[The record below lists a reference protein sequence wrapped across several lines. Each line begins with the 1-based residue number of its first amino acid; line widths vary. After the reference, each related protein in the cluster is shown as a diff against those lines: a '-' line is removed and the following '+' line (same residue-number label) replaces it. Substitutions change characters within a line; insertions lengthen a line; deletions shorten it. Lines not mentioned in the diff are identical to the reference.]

1 LYDLERLADL
11 ISRMNQINEEI
22 AALIGRPALQGHIG
36 EYIASRVFNIE
47 LEDSASKKGVDG
59 WFLDGSLRG
68 RTVNIKIYGKREGL
82 LDITLSN
89 LADYYLVMTGP
100 RSQPVTSK
108 GTVRPIVIS
117 NVYLFNMKKLLGELK
132 KRGVKIGVATSIA
145 KEYWDEAEFYSSQ
158 TNKELILNVDQ
169 RRYLEYFS

>member
-1 LYDLERLADL
+1 MYDLERLADL

-68 RTVNIKIYGKREGL
+68 RTVNIKIYGKREGF

-100 RSQPVTSK
+100 RSQPITSK

-132 KRGVKIGVATSIA
+132 KRGVKIGEATSVSQ
-145 KEYWDEAEFYSSQ
+145 KYWDEAEFYPSQ